1 MNRREFMR
9 NSAITMTAAGIS
21 ELKAT
26 TEQEK
31 IPISI
36 DSLPRVG
43 PKKVVKG
50 KNAVASSDNPIVT
63 ETMLQ
68 VMKDGGNAVDAAV
81 AGCLVQATVAPHMT
95 NHTGTVMFLY
105 WEAKTGKAYTLDS
118 SGTIVPGM
126 PPFRPVPPG
135 LGVLNPGPMAP
146 MGCIPGFMPGLNEMH
161 KKFGTKTWS
170 SLCQP
175 AIQWADEGFPIS
187 SFQHSVLDEEL
198 PLYAYFPEGR
208 ELFTPDG
215 FVPSV
220 GDRLKNP
227 KLAETLRKLSSE
239 GPEYFTKGEWA
250 KHFVA
255 EANKLGWMIKLD
267 HLTEVPPRWDEPLKW
282 EYNGYEVL
290 QFGPP
295 QRQALFTA
303 YVLNVLNFL
312 NIKSLGHHTKSAETL
327 YYFAHAMRR
336 AEFEL
341 GMLHDPQKFE
351 VPLDIWTSKD
361 FYRMA
366 AEILKRSLPKV
377 DLTEHVKVTSGNP
390 ALIAAGIP
398 TGKPDK
404 PVTHIGSCELSIVD
418 HLGNWVQMMNTLQ
431 SGGIPGAVVDGVIM
445 VGSHA
450 QTNMESSI
458 AGWFSGGC
466 RMRSVYGST
475 IVLKD
480 GRPILSMGTPG
491 NVHCTIPQ
499 VLSNV
504 LDFGMDPYDAAD
516 APRMLPIR
524 SDYTIEIESRI
535 PLSVLSGLLKLGI
548 QVRTLPMYDYRMG
561 SFQMCWRD
569 EKSGLLNTC
578 ADPRRAGFA
587 DGF

>member
-9 NSAITMTAAGIS
+9 NSAIAMTAAGIADVS
-21 ELKAT
+21 ANAVETPAVPM
-26 TEQEK
+26 E
-31 IPISI
+31 
-36 DSLPRVG
+36 SLPRVG
-43 PKKVVKG
+43 PKQTVKG
-50 KNAVASSDNPIVT
+50 KKAVASSDNPIVT
-63 ETMLQ
+63 KTMLD
-68 VMKDGGNAVDAAV
+68 VMRDGGNAVDAAV

-105 WEAKTGKAYTLDS
+105 WEAKTGKSYALDS
-118 SGTIVPGM
+118 SGTLVPGM
-126 PPFRPVPPG
+126 APFRPVPPG
-135 LGVLNPGPMAP
+135 LGILVGSVAP
-146 MGCIPGFMPGLNEMH
+146 MGCIPGFMPGLSEMH
-161 KKFGTKTWS
+161 KRFSSKSWS
-170 SLCQP
+170 SLCEP
-175 AIQWADEGFPIS
+175 SIQWAEEGFPIS
-187 SFQHSVLDEEL
+187 SFMHAVLTEEM

-215 FVPSV
+215 FIPQV

-227 KLAETLRKLSSE
+227 KLAQTLKRLSAE
-239 GPEYFTKGEWA
+239 GPEYFTKGDWA

-255 EANKLGWMIKLD
+255 EANRLGWRIKLE
-267 HLTEVPPRWDEPLKW
+267 HMTEIPPRWDDPMKY
-282 EYNGYEVL
+282 EYNGYEIL

-303 YVLNVLNFL
+303 YVLNVLNL
-312 NIKSLGHHTKSAETL
+312 LDIKSLGHYTKSAESL

-336 AEFEL
+336 AQFEL
-341 GMLHDPQKFE
+341 GMLHDPKNFD
-351 VPLDIWTSKD
+351 VPVDIWMSKD

-366 AEILKRSLPKV
+366 AEILKRSMPKI

-398 TGKPDK
+398 TGTPDK
-404 PVTHIGSCELSIVD
+404 RAVHVGSCELSIVD
-418 HLGNWVQMMNTLQ
+418 QEGNWVQMMNTLQ

-450 QTNMESSI
+450 QTSMDSAI
-458 AGWFSGGC
+458 AGWLAGGT

-491 NVHCTIPQ
+491 SPHFTMPI

-516 APRMLPIR
+516 APRMAPIR
-524 SDYTIEIESRI
+524 EDYTIDVESRV
-535 PLSVLSGLLKLGI
+535 PASVLSGLLKLGVNVHAL
-548 QVRTLPMYDYRMG
+548 QMYDYHMG

-569 EKSGLLNTC
+569 QSTGLLNTC
-578 ADPRRAGFA
+578 ADPRRAGNA